1 MNEQNLRKRVKT
13 AKNCKKK
20 NQIRKLGFLLDIA
33 KEENKEEDEDIIIFL
48 GLLKK

>member
-1 MNEQNLRKRVKT
+1 MRENLRKGVKKT
-13 AKNCKKK
+13 KNCKK

-33 KEENKEEDEDIIIFL
+33 KEEDKDIIVFL

>member
-1 MNEQNLRKRVKT
+1 MRENLRKRVKSD
-13 AKNCKKK
+13 KNCKKK

-33 KEENKEEDEDIIIFL
+33 NEEDEDIIVFL